1 VQITECLR
9 LNTSLKKYLDI
20 SEGKFLNYF
29 INFRMCNNY
38 LPVEKGRLYKQDLIN
53 RKCRL
58 CNLNEIGDDSIIY
71 LSGIFLQTTFISNR
85 LCRTLNVM
93 NTKSTLFFQLVKF
106 KLRNINS
113 LVCARACVRVCGCV
127 CLPVCLQYL
136 Y

>member
-1 VQITECLR
+1 
-9 LNTSLKKYLDI
+9 
-20 SEGKFLNYF
+20 
-29 INFRMCNNY
+29 MCNNY
-38 LPVEKGRLYKQDLIN
+38 LPVEKVCWYKQDLIN

-71 LSGIFLQTTFISNR
+71 LSGIFLQTTLISNR

-93 NTKSTLFFQLVKF
+93 NTKRTLFFQ
-106 KLRNINS
+106 LRNINS
-113 LVCARACVRVCGCV
+113 LVCARACVRVYGCV